1 MSASAI
7 STPSGAAVETTPL
20 LTVARHRYNVHS
32 VAESSTA
39 SEYTPES
46 DMVDITKDRYDLSTF
61 KGRLQHFATV
71 TSPLTLLASNAEL
84 KSAQELVK
92 AYEAKF
98 PANRN
103 TGTYFVP
110 RQEAQ
115 KFWKAKQLVDSSVH
129 PDTGEVILLPFRM
142 AAFVPTNLLVV
153 GGMLMPNPSLA
164 GIVFWQWV
172 NQSLNVAVNYSN
184 ANKSVPM
191 NMKEVGL
198 AYAAATTSAVGIA
211 VGMSRGVPKLKVS
224 PGVKGV
230 LTSLVPF
237 VSVASAGIVNI
248 SCMRWKEI
256 KDGVGVYIRDQEGNR
271 HHIGDSSKAGQRAV
285 AMTAASRV
293 LTNSKFLLISP
304 TIRSVVLLLSAKCNQ
319 SHINP
324 NVLSLFLSAAIQSP
338 DAYPAAARTQVLAAC
353 QVHPRFRPAHPRHR
367 PHPHRHKSARL
378 PPARNRH
385 LPPGR
390 KDQPQPARI
399 QVPPPH
405 RPTGQSDQRSRVQ
418 QGSLESRCLTF
429 FSRYTAHT
437 SLLYHANPP
446 YLHQI
451 SQRISSAG
459 SKQAVA
465 NRKKELLW
473 FLNDPIRSCK
483 EKTCAKAG

>member
-7 STPSGAAVETTPL
+7 STPTGSAVETTPL

-32 VAESSTA
+32 VAESST

-46 DMVDITKDRYDLSTF
+46 DMADITKDRYDLTTF
-61 KGRLQHFATV
+61 KGRLLHFASV

-92 AYEAKF
+92 SYEAKF
-98 PANRN
+98 PANRT
-103 TGTYFVP
+103 TGTFFVP
-110 RQEAQ
+110 RSEAQ

-153 GGMLMPNPSLA
+153 GGMLMPNPTLA
-164 GIVFWQWV
+164 SIVFWQWI

-271 HHIGDSSKAGQRAV
+271 HYIGDSSKAGQRAV

-293 LTNSKFLLISP
+293 LTNIPTLILPPLALKFLQRAKVIPASGALTRAVDLTLIGTS
-304 TIRSVVLLLSAKCNQ
+304 LLVFLPPAIATFPQ
-319 SHINP
+319 VARINP
-324 NVLSLFLSAAIQSP
+324 NKLEPKFHHLTDQ
-338 DAYPAAARTQVLAAC
+338 QV
-353 QVHPRFRPAHPRHR
+353 
-367 PHPHRHKSARL
+367 
-378 PPARNRH
+378 
-385 LPPGR
+385 
-390 KDQPQPARI
+390 
-399 QVPPPH
+399 
-405 RPTGQSDQRSRVQ
+405 
-418 QGSLESRCLTF
+418 
-429 FSRYTAHT
+429 
-437 SLLYHANPP
+437 NPITEVEFNKG
-446 YLHQI
+446 L
-451 SQRISSAG
+451 
-459 SKQAVA
+459 
-465 NRKKELLW
+465 
-473 FLNDPIRSCK
+473 
-483 EKTCAKAG
+483 

>member
-1 MSASAI
+1 MSTSAI
-7 STPSGAAVETTPL
+7 STPSGAEGVVETTPL
-20 LTVARHRYNVHS
+20 LTVARQRYNVHS
-32 VAESSTA
+32 VAESSA
-39 SEYTPES
+39 STEYTPES

-98 PANRN
+98 PANRT

-110 RQEAQ
+110 RSEAQ

-293 LTNSKFLLISP
+293 LTNSKSLPLSSP
-304 TIRSVVLLLSAKCNQ
+304 FSKQ
-319 SHINP
+319 SDVAFFSGLTFP
-324 NVLSLFLSAAIQSP
+324 P
-338 DAYPAAARTQVLAAC
+338 RTL
-353 QVHPRFRPAHPRHR
+353 
-367 PHPHRHKSARL
+367 RL
-378 PPARNRH
+378 PPFSYFFLGFVVDSSNPDLASLGIEVPPTRQIHPGFRPTH
-385 LPPGR
+385 TSRRPHIDRYKSPRLPPSR
-390 KDQPQPARI
+390 DCNLPPSRQNQPQPTRI
-399 QVPPPH
+399 QVPPPF
-405 RPTGQSDQRSRVQ
+405 RSTGKPHQRSRIQ
-418 QGSLESRCLTF
+418 QGSLTNLDKPSLRTFVGNLLFCSTAQSHAAIDLAIFLQRLSQEQTQSMAARDNGSRCL
-429 FSRYTAHT
+429 RMIH
-437 SLLYHANPP
+437 
-446 YLHQI
+446 
-451 SQRISSAG
+451 
-459 SKQAVA
+459 
-465 NRKKELLW
+465 
-473 FLNDPIRSCK
+473 
-483 EKTCAKAG
+483 

>member
-7 STPSGAAVETTPL
+7 STPIGSAVETTPL
-20 LTVARHRYNVHS
+20 LTVARHRYNVDS
-32 VAESSTA
+32 VAESGT

-46 DMVDITKDRYDLSTF
+46 DMVDITKDRYDLTTF
-61 KGRLQHFATV
+61 KGRLLHFASV

-92 AYEAKF
+92 SYEAKF
-98 PANRN
+98 PANRT
-103 TGTYFVP
+103 TGTFFVP
-110 RQEAQ
+110 RSEAQ

-129 PDTGEVILLPFRM
+129 PDTGEAILLPFRM

-153 GGMLMPNPSLA
+153 GGMLMPNPTLA
-164 GIVFWQWV
+164 SIVFWQWI

-224 PGVKGV
+224 PGVRGV

-271 HHIGDSSKAGQRAV
+271 HQIGDSSKAGQRAV

-293 LTNSKFLLISP
+293 LTNSK
-304 TIRSVVLLLSAKCNQ
+304 
-319 SHINP
+319 
-324 NVLSLFLSAAIQSP
+324 
-338 DAYPAAARTQVLAAC
+338 
-353 QVHPRFRPAHPRHR
+353 
-367 PHPHRHKSARL
+367 
-378 PPARNRH
+378 
-385 LPPGR
+385 
-390 KDQPQPARI
+390 
-399 QVPPPH
+399 
-405 RPTGQSDQRSRVQ
+405 
-418 QGSLESRCLTF
+418 
-429 FSRYTAHT
+429 
-437 SLLYHANPP
+437 
-446 YLHQI
+446 
-451 SQRISSAG
+451 
-459 SKQAVA
+459 
-465 NRKKELLW
+465 
-473 FLNDPIRSCK
+473 
-483 EKTCAKAG
+483 